1 MCVGE
6 KKLWPK
12 GTSAVYQV
20 LCRVLGSAF
29 MAKQT
34 KAFPT
39 LKPTAA
45 HANHK
50 PSKVRNSPFPYPALD

>member
-1 MCVGE
+1 
-6 KKLWPK
+6 
-12 GTSAVYQV
+12 VYQV